1 MDEAIIAGKYSKR
14 VNRGMLLWNALTEK
28 LSYVQ
33 TDATTPNIVGPR
45 MLGVLVSVLA
55 AVVWKLLQQLQTTR
69 NNIQQQGVQLDA
81 IEHPPTLGVVG
92 QQCCVRLPGALRD
105 YLAIVPIG
113 SDVQLSDIVIVIV
126 SCLLQKGSKKSI

>member
-1 MDEAIIAGKYSKR
+1 MNINRQEQAIIEVSQKISGRAIIAGKYSKR

-55 AVVWKLLQQLQTTR
+55 AVV
-69 NNIQQQGVQLDA
+69 
-81 IEHPPTLGVVG
+81 
-92 QQCCVRLPGALRD
+92 
-105 YLAIVPIG
+105 
-113 SDVQLSDIVIVIV
+113 
-126 SCLLQKGSKKSI
+126 